1 MPRPSNDIDAAFDEL
16 EESLRQLQW
25 AAKAMEESAHVWPAA
40 LSARIS
46 SARTVA
52 QLLRRDLLSSGAA
65 LSSR

>member
-1 MPRPSNDIDAAFDEL
+1 MPRPTDDINAAFDEL

-25 AAKAMEESAHVWPAA
+25 TAKAMEETAHAWPAV

-52 QLLRRDLLSSGAA
+52 QFLRRDLLNA
-65 LSSR
+65 